1 VLREKG
7 FGAKKNAIAMLLFM
21 AMLLLTLGG
30 GALAEEIDVSRET
43 ELSVSYVVAG
53 TPIPGASF
61 RLYRV
66 ADVDERGVFSL
77 TGQFTDTP
85 VRLDDLSSEGLR
97 NLAQTLLGYVDVNGY
112 APDATA
118 TTDASGKLRFARQ
131 RTGLYLIAGET
142 INYNGRSYSPGA
154 AMIPLPT
161 WEENGG
167 YYSYVVT
174 VLPKSDNHPIT
185 EVRAVKRWEDA
196 GAQALR
202 PAEITVRLL
211 QNGRVYDTQT
221 LSAATNWEYTWE
233 NLDGTHSWN
242 VVEYP
247 EPGDYDVT
255 VSVDGG
261 VYTITNR
268 YNPAPTPIPSIQLAG
283 EKQWDD
289 NENEMLA
296 RPEAIELVLYANGE
310 PTDIQPTWGDTTTS
324 VWPYVYSNLPSMD
337 EDGNAIA
344 YTVTE
349 LPVPYYETTIDG
361 TTIIN
366 RLIPQTTQEY
376 IDITGTKSWMN
387 DSPDQRPESVT
398 VLLLQNG
405 AVFDQRVVTEA
416 DGWAYSFTHVPKD
429 DGYGH
434 DYIYEIS
441 EQMVSGY
448 YMMTDGYNLINVR
461 VPDNPPGR
469 SRTPEGGDDQPPR
482 EPTPPPFDRFP
493 EEGLEEL
500 IDLFDYDVPLWGG
513 LLGTGFEL
521 PAYPFVF
528 GGIGL
533 AAIILLIV
541 FGRKKKKEQ

>member
-1 VLREKG
+1 MEKAI
-7 FGAKKNAIAMLLFM
+7 GAKKTGIAMLLSM
-21 AMLLLTLGG
+21 ALLLLLTLSG
-30 GALAEEIDVSRET
+30 GALAEDIDVSRET
-43 ELSVSYVVAG
+43 DVFVTYVVGG
-53 TPIPGASF
+53 TPIPDVAF

-66 ADVDERGVFSL
+66 ADVNERGEYAL
-77 TGQFTDTP
+77 TGQFADTP

-97 NLAQTLLGYVDVNGY
+97 NLAQTLLGYIDVNGY
-112 APDATA
+112 APDAVGS
-118 TTDASGKLRFARQ
+118 TDASGKLRFAGQ

-142 INYNGRSYSPGA
+142 VNYAGRSYSPGA
-154 AMIPLPT
+154 AMVPLPI
-161 WEENGG
+161 WEEKDGRYN
-167 YYSYVVT
+167 YVVT

-185 EVRAVKRWEDA
+185 EVRAVKRWVDE
-196 GAQALR
+196 GAEALR
-202 PAEITVRLL
+202 PARVTVRLL
-211 QNGRVYDTQT
+211 RNGQVFDTQDLT
-221 LSAATNWEYTWE
+221 AETNWEYVWE
-233 NLDGTHSWN
+233 NLDGTNTWN

-247 EPGDYDVT
+247 EPTDYDVT

-261 VYTITNR
+261 VYTVTNR

-283 EKQWDD
+283 QKQWDD
-289 NENEMLA
+289 NENAMQA

-310 PTDIQPTWGDTTTS
+310 PTEIQPTWGDTTTS
-324 VWPYVYSNLPSMD
+324 TWPFVYENLPSMD
-337 EDGNAIA
+337 EEGNPIV

-376 IDITGTKSWMN
+376 VDISGTKHWQGDN
-387 DSPDQRPESVT
+387 PGDRPESVT

-405 AVFDQRVVTEA
+405 AVIDQRVVTEA
-416 DGWAYSFTHVPKD
+416 DGWAYSFTHMPKD

-434 DYIYEIS
+434 DYVYEVS

-448 YMMTDGYNLINVR
+448 YLMTSGYDLINVK
-461 VPDNPPGR
+461 VPDNPGR
-469 SRTPEGGDDQPPR
+469 SREEPPEPK
-482 EPTPPPFDRFP
+482 TPPFDRFP